1 MKTKNNQKEN
11 TGKKVALVGAGI
23 VAIAA
28 AAYFLSGKKNQKAI
42 KSWMIK
48 MKAEAIEKLEKS
60 NDLTKE
66 AYENIIDTISQKYH
80 KLSTTD
86 SEEVAQVVADL
97 KKKWNGI
104 KRDLKNIKSAKKVS
118 KKK

>member
-1 MKTKNNQKEN
+1 MKNKNKEN
-11 TGKKVALVGAGI
+11 TGKKIALVGAGI
-23 VAIAA
+23 VAVAA
-28 AAYFLSGKKNQKAI
+28 AAYFLSGKKNQKAL
-42 KSWMIK
+42 KSWVIK

-80 KLSTTD
+80 KLSSVD
-86 SEEVAQVVADL
+86 SEEVAHVVSDL
-97 KKKWNGI
+97 KKKWNSI
-104 KRDLKNIKSAKKVS
+104 KRDLKSPQSAAKKVS